1 MVAGESRLSVTRVPM
16 RIVFLT
22 DIHDA
27 FQPLET
33 VLRSTSADLYVLA
46 GDLIYRIFPR
56 YQVAWRFIELQEL
69 LAGHRAGPD
78 PRESLRDVAERIC
91 RQGEAGLAAQAREYL
106 RLCDRAEAAMHRAY
120 DRLERVL
127 AGHPGLRI
135 QVLPGNYDMDLQ
147 RTALKDRDLHLR
159 CLEVEG
165 WRIAGYGGADVYTP
179 GIPDHLRVPFREE
192 RRGGEVLSEAR
203 AFFRSVR
210 PHILV
215 LHTPPYGHLDQLP
228 GHGHVGS
235 LSIRDYLDDA
245 SVALVLSGHLH
256 ESWGAEWAHGTCYL
270 NPSNFGR
277 VMTVSRA
284 RPGGYFLD
292 LILEEGRFQVATLR
306 QAERGRIHDVVD
318 FRPGDRGLERL
329 VLDEAR
335 YARMGGKAP
344 KAAHIRPI
352 RQFQR
357 LKSFFLGYETPES
370 KVLVKE
376 LRGVYRRIR
385 KEGMNVAFDLLGS
398 LNLGMAQGGSD
409 LDLVVY
415 LKGEECVPDELD
427 ACAVPRPLAA
437 VFQELKERHL
447 DVEVCD
453 SLDLD
458 RVERAIRVEDREDG
472 QLQRF
477 IFYRAVC
484 RPVNLRLIKA
494 VENQFLRKERFR
506 REMEMRLRE
515 YLRILVSSV
524 RHVRSFDKYLARLR
538 AAGVRIPKEVE
549 ATIRRYLR
557 G

>member
-1 MVAGESRLSVTRVPM
+1 M

-27 FQPLET
+27 FRPLET
-33 VLRSTSADLYVLA
+33 VLWGTSADLYVLA

-56 YQVAWRFIELQEL
+56 YQTAWRFIELQEF
-69 LAGHRAGPD
+69 LAGHRAGP
-78 PRESLRDVAERIC
+78 RGTETLQDVAERLC
-91 RQGEAGLAAQAREYL
+91 RESQGSSAHQAEEYL
-106 RLCDRAEAAMHRAY
+106 RLCARAEAAMHGAY
-120 DRLERVL
+120 EKMEEIL
-127 AGHPGLRI
+127 ARHPGLRI
-135 QVLPGNYDMDLQ
+135 RVLPGNYDMDL
-147 RTALKDRDLHLR
+147 RATVLRDRDLHLR

-179 GIPDHLRVPFREE
+179 GIPDHLQVRFREE
-192 RRGGEVLSEAR
+192 RRGVEMRSQAR
-203 AFFRSVR
+203 EFFRSVR

-215 LHTPPYGHLDQLP
+215 LHHPPYGHLDRLP

-235 LSIRDYLDDA
+235 LGIRDYLDEA
-245 SVALVLSGHLH
+245 RVALVLSGHLH
-256 ESWGAEWAHGTCYL
+256 EAWGAEWAHGTCYL

-292 LILEEGRFQVATLR
+292 LILEAGRFQVATLR
-306 QAERGRIHDVVD
+306 QVERGRIHDVAD
-318 FRPGDRGLERL
+318 FRLSDGRLETL

-335 YARMGGKAP
+335 HARMGGKSP
-344 KAAHIRPI
+344 RAAHMRPI

-357 LKSFFLGYETPES
+357 IKSFFLGYETPES
-370 KVLVKE
+370 KALVQE
-376 LRGVYRRIR
+376 LRGIYRRLR
-385 KEGMNVAFDLLGS
+385 KDGMSVAFDLLGS
-398 LNLGMAQGGSD
+398 LNFGMARVGSD

-415 LKGEECVPDELD
+415 LKGHECVPDELD

-437 VFQELKERHL
+437 VFQELKGHRLE
-447 DVEVCD
+447 VEVCD

-458 RVERAIRVEDREDG
+458 RVERAIREEACEDG

-484 RPVNLRLIKA
+484 RPVNLRLIKS
-494 VENQFLRKERFR
+494 VENQLLRKERFR

-538 AAGVRIPKEVE
+538 EAGVRVPAEVE
-549 ATIRRYLR
+549 MGIRKYLR